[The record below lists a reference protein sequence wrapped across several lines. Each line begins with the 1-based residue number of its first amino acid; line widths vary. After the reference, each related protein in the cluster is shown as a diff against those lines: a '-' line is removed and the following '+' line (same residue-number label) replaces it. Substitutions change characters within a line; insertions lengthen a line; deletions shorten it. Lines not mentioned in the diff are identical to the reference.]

1 MIKRLQ
7 NKVAESTFLLP
18 AMAAYTMVVWLVSGL
33 VQNQWWEQLAC
44 MVASVYLMVELSNA
58 NALLRVR
65 SRMVSSV
72 FLVLSATA
80 CFLFGSLSGG
90 IVQLCFI
97 GTLIILFRTY
107 QDPQAPGWV
116 FYSFL
121 CMGLASLVFVHSLY
135 FVPLFWL
142 LMATQ
147 LQSFSMRTWV
157 ASVIG
162 LTTPY
167 WFLLP
172 WVLYRQ
178 EPLLLTDHFA
188 PLVQFPFPYDYA
200 TLSVSRLVVFVF
212 TNVLTLIAIFHFWY
226 RSYEDKIRIR
236 QLYGIF
242 TVMVLLSIVWLAL
255 QPQHYDALMRI
266 IIVCASPLVAHFFT
280 LTNSRFSNGL
290 FCAATALAAL
300 LTVLSLLEPHW
311 QTIVDTLT
319 ALWTGLLNF

>member
-7 NKVAESTFLLP
+7 NKVAENTILLP
-18 AMAAYTMVVWLVSGL
+18 VLATYTMVVWLLCGL

-44 MVASVYLMVELSNA
+44 MAASVYLMVELSNA

-65 SRMVSSV
+65 SRMVSGV
-72 FLVLSATA
+72 FLVLSAMT

-97 GTLIILFRTY
+97 GTLIILFHTY

-116 FYSFL
+116 FYGFL

-135 FVPLFWL
+135 FVPLLWL

-162 LTTPY
+162 LSTPY

-178 EPLLLTDHFA
+178 TPSLLTDHFT
-188 PLVQFPFPYDYA
+188 PLLQFPFPYDYA
-200 TLSVSRLVVFVF
+200 MLGVSRLSVFAF
-212 TNVLTLIAIFHFWY
+212 TTVLTLMAILHFWY

-242 TVMVLLSIVWLAL
+242 TIIVLLSIVWLVL

-266 IIVCASPLVAHFFT
+266 IIVCASPLIAHLFT
-280 LTNSRFSNGL
+280 LTNSRFSNVL
-290 FCAATALAAL
+290 FCVATAMAAL